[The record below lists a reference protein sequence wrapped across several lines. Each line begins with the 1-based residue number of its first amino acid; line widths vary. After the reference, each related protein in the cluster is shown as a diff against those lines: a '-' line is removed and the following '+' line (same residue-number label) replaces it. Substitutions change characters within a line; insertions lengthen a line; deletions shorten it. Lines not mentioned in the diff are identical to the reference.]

1 VLLLGGVPFEE
12 ELLMW
17 WNFVAR
23 SRDEIEEA
31 QRDWNG
37 GHERFGDVESSLSL
51 IPAPRPNWLPL

>member
-1 VLLLGGVPFEE
+1 MPFEE